1 MVFIHGG
8 GFYSG
13 SSTGYGPDFL
23 IEHDVILVYIKEIE
37 SRGKTA
43 EINYFT

>member
-1 MVFIHGG
+1 MVYIHGG

-23 IEHDVILVYIKEIE
+23 VEHDVILVKKISIFFGLKIL
-37 SRGKTA
+37 
-43 EINYFT
+43 NY